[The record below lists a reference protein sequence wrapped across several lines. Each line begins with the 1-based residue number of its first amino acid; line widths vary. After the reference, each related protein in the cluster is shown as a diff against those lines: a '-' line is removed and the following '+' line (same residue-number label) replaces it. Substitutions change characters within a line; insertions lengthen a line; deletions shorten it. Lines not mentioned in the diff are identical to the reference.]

1 MTVVGMG
8 FQLAGFL
15 SVLGAAIDGDLTAW
29 SMGGTPTAAQGGV
42 TGPLGN
48 GLIGSH
54 NKYESDAS
62 PTRPDLYQAG
72 NDYITQSSQFQDLI
86 NHCPNGFVDLD
97 CLTDFRSYRF
107 DQQIQ
112 NNPYFFNGPFSG
124 VAVQPAAYTFIFRY
138 MANHSVEYPTG
149 YLSYDTISSWFG
161 IQGTNGNY
169 KAVQGTEKIPANW

>member
-1 MTVVGMG
+1 
-8 FQLAGFL
+8 
-15 SVLGAAIDGDLTAW
+15 
-29 SMGGTPTAAQGGV
+29 MGGTPTVAQGGL

-62 PTRPDLYQAG
+62 PTRPDLYEAG

-86 NHCPNGFVDLD
+86 NHCPNGYVDLD

-112 NNPYFFNGPFSG
+112 NNPYFFNGPFAG

-169 KAVQGTEKIPANW
+169 KAMQGQERIPDNW